1 MKRLRLSENRLVST
15 NLFLGI
21 KDVLTRKRLYVTMLV
36 VIVLA
41 SFIMILPQNLYNTIS
56 DDDFVSYMG
65 VGSCD
70 IRLDIQQTD
79 GIDSKTA
86 EIGEHMAAD
95 RGIEK
100 YALFTTKVFRT
111 RMEDGTVENVKVE
124 LGDHFAFPLQYAKGQ
139 NADVGKRNSTVCDQR

>member
-65 VGSCD
+65 VEAAIYVWTS
-70 IRLDIQQTD
+70 
-79 GIDSKTA
+79 SKPT
-86 EIGEHMAAD
+86 G
-95 RGIEK
+95 
-100 YALFTTKVFRT
+100 
-111 RMEDGTVENVKVE
+111 
-124 LGDHFAFPLQYAKGQ
+124 
-139 NADVGKRNSTVCDQR
+139 